1 MKNKKTY
8 AVFGLGRYGYAV
20 ARELAD
26 NGMDVIAVDVNE
38 ETVAAASLNIPI
50 CKCADVTDPEVL
62 EHLGIKNVDVVII
75 AMAENLEAAVLAATL
90 CKEAGVTRV
99 IVKCANEM
107 HCKIMRRV
115 GADEAVIPEQESG
128 VRLASNLM
136 SAGFIDMLSLSKDIS
151 VVEVDVKEEW
161 SGKSLIELDLRNKY
175 DINVVAI
182 RRKNKVEISID
193 PKAPLDVSEKL
204 IVIAH
209 TAKLNG
215 LTK

>member
-26 NGMDVIAVDVNE
+26 NGMDVIAVDLNE
-38 ETVAAASLNIPI
+38 EVVAAAALSIPV

-62 EHLGIKNVDVVII
+62 EQLGIKNVDVVII
-75 AMAENLEAAVLAATL
+75 AMAENLEAGVLAATL
-90 CKEAGVTRV
+90 CKEAGVARV

-107 HCKIMRRV
+107 HCKIMKRV
-115 GADEAVIPEQESG
+115 GADEAVIPEHESG

-136 SAGFIDMLSLSKDIS
+136 SAGFIDMISLSDDIS
-151 VVEVDVKEEW
+151 VVEVEVKEEW
-161 SGKSLIELDLRNKY
+161 SGKSLIELDLRRKY
-175 DINVVAI
+175 DINVVAVK
-182 RRKNKVEISID
+182 RGDEVVISID
-193 PKAPLDVSEKL
+193 PKAPLDSSEKL
-204 IVIAH
+204 IVIAY

-215 LTK
+215 LNK